1 MTRRILINIL
11 YKINKEI
18 KIQIRNTL
26 FDSTREHARLKKKK
40 KNHFLGQGQKS
51 YLFVTNTLTNNLKY
65 KNNFYSYQ
73 MHP

>member
-26 FDSTREHARLKKKK
+26 FDSTREHARLKK
-40 KNHFLGQGQKS
+40 NHFLGQG
-51 YLFVTNTLTNNLKY
+51 
-65 KNNFYSYQ
+65 
-73 MHP
+73 